1 MNYTSKR
8 PDITLASLRMTLASF
23 RRHIIRSSNNSHSN
37 LSSSFQNFRYSKIT
51 NFDGVI
57 SCKENILRLQ
67 ISMDNSATVQ
77 VLQTNADLN
86 EPVKDIRFF
95 DFLFLFNLSL
105 QVKIKIAN
113 CTQRGFNKQKLTIAV
128 LHYDNELASITVA
141 SFVGDD
147 IRTI

>member
-1 MNYTSKR
+1 
-8 PDITLASLRMTLASF
+8 
-23 RRHIIRSSNNSHSN
+23 
-37 LSSSFQNFRYSKIT
+37 
-51 NFDGVI
+51 
-57 SCKENILRLQ
+57 
-67 ISMDNSATVQ
+67 MDNFATVQ

-113 CTQRGFNKQKLTIAV
+113 IAV

>member
-1 MNYTSKR
+1 MDYTSKR

-23 RRHIIRSSNNSHSN
+23 RRHIIRSSNDSHSH

-51 NFDGVI
+51 NFDSVI

-67 ISMDNSATVQ
+67 ISMDNFATVQ

-113 CTQRGFNKQKLTIAV
+113 IAV